1 MFNLR
6 NLTTTLRFCVVA
18 VFLLVPPTSAAAPAN
33 DDHFA
38 LRGEAAARG
47 GDWQRRGATADETTC
62 SFNIVAPHSGDCI
75 PDCEK
80 RFDGCV
86 VLCQSTGSGRG
97 CVIGCA
103 LAHGWCIYNCT
114 AAP

>member
-38 LRGEAAARG
+38 LRGEAAAASCVWIG
-47 GDWQRRGATADETTC
+47 PINPARR
-62 SFNIVAPHSGDCI
+62 
-75 PDCEK
+75 
-80 RFDGCV
+80 
-86 VLCQSTGSGRG
+86 
-97 CVIGCA
+97 
-103 LAHGWCIYNCT
+103 
-114 AAP
+114 

>member
-38 LRGEAAARG
+38 LRGEAAALG
-47 GDWQRRGATADETTC
+47 GDWQRRGATSDETTC
-62 SFNIVAPHSGDCI
+62 SFNIVAPHSVECI
-75 PDCEK
+75 ATCDDERNGCNDRCENK
-80 RFDGCV
+80 WCVLGCTV
-86 VLCQSTGSGRG
+86 TH
-97 CVIGCA
+97 A
-103 LAHGWCIYNCT
+103 FCIHNRCNG
-114 AAP
+114 PLGP